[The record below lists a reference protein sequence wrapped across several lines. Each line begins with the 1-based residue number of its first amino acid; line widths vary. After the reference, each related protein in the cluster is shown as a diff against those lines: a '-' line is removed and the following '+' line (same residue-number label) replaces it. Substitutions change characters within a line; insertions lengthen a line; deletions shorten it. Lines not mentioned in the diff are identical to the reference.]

1 MFKNIFYIKKQRHG
15 RKRRHENLDRRYLNK
30 EWQRLMER
38 TNDLYEIREA
48 EFVRVLFRRPDGFYS
63 NVTISAAHRL
73 SDEEI
78 VALAIRE
85 YGVPSVESVMVVQHV
100 MHQYL
105 AFEIENLEFR
115 IEN

>member
-1 MFKNIFYIKKQRHG
+1 MLRYCSNKAGQRLSRKQRHG
-15 RKRRHENLDRRYLNK
+15 DFYGQGCPK
-30 EWQRLMER
+30 ELRTLIER
-38 TNDLYEIREA
+38 CNDLYEIREA

-85 YGVPSVESVMVVQHV
+85 YGVPSMESVMVVQHV
-100 MHQYL
+100 MYQYL
-105 AFEIENLEFR
+105 SFEIENLELR
-115 IEN
+115 TY